1 MENTDLKNLQLEE
14 KDFDLLLKGLEV
26 LPSSDL
32 AGEMMID
39 LFSMAFAKD
48 DPEAK
53 QKLLEDK
60 ENRKRAKE
68 KEKQHLIEEVKILQG
83 KLLLLKR
90 YLIQNNLLKDAENIL
105 RK

>member
-14 KDFDLLLKGLEV
+14 KDFDLLLKGLEA
-26 LPSSDL
+26 LPHSDM
-32 AGEMMID
+32 AGEMMVD
-39 LFSMAFAKD
+39 LLSLAFAKD
-48 DPEAK
+48 DPEDK
-53 QKLLEDK
+53 RKVIEDR
-60 ENRKRAKE
+60 EKRTRTKE